1 MSQKKIKLGIPEHEG
16 QLSIMF
22 SQGGPRAG
30 AGRKGIGET
39 KKISLTLPKDIWDE
53 IERQC
58 DDGGRSKSEVIR
70 GMIEGYLAEKPFEGQ
85 S

>member
-1 MSQKKIKLGIPEHEG
+1 MSSKKIKLGIPENEG

-39 KKISLTLPKDIWDE
+39 RKISLTLPSSAWEQIDALCEKD
-53 IERQC
+53 
-58 DDGGRSKSEVIR
+58 GRSKSEVIR
-70 GMIEGYLAEKPFEGQ
+70 SMLETYMSESGNR
-85 S
+85 